1 MIRKVE
7 IIMEEK
13 QKALID
19 FATKSKEE
27 CEMLKQHIVRI
38 RFVSIMNNHRIQQN
52 LKMNTLTG
60 IFLYLLYFLF
70 DISQI
75 KILILIIIIILIFT
89 FIACFIR
96 AIIGKNEIEFSC
108 KQYIQEADNFIHKY
122 SSVIS
127 VNEMYKDVAEMEK
140 EYNML
145 KNNYKNVKECFEI
158 KLG

>member
-60 IFLYLLYFLF
+60 IFLYLLYFF
-70 DISQI
+70 
-75 KILILIIIIILIFT
+75 
-89 FIACFIR
+89 
-96 AIIGKNEIEFSC
+96 
-108 KQYIQEADNFIHKY
+108 
-122 SSVIS
+122 V
-127 VNEMYKDVAEMEK
+127 
-140 EYNML
+140 
-145 KNNYKNVKECFEI
+145 
-158 KLG
+158 